1 MHKRYQFKHILTG
14 QLRNIDS
21 SISCHINKDVTVTS
35 SCSHCEGELVSPEG
49 TQEGKNTRYL
59 ATIRLY
65 PLLAVS
71 PEELWIETELH
82 PEGTQDRKE
91 QGTGPK
97 LRCSSKE

>member
-49 TQEGKNTRYL
+49 TQEGKNTCHP
-59 ATIRLY
+59 ADIRQE
-65 PLLAVS
+65 PLPMVS
-71 PEELWIETELH
+71 PEEA
-82 PEGTQDRKE
+82 QDVKTVYYAE
-91 QGTGPK
+91 
-97 LRCSSKE
+97 

>member
-1 MHKRYQFKHILTG
+1 MHKRYQFKQILTG

-71 PEELWIETELH
+71 PEELWMSK
-82 PEGTQDRKE
+82 QD
-91 QGTGPK
+91 TGPRE
-97 LRCSSKE
+97 LNQSNE